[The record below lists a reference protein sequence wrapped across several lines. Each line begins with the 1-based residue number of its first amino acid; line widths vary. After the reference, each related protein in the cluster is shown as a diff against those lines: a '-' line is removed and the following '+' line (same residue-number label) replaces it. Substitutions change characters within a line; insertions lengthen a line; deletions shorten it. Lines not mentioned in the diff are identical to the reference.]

1 MICFKPGLC
10 NKDNFIFIKP
20 AIVQLFG
27 FSCPPLPAQAN
38 VAHFGVLIAYQQN
51 KIRMRRLL
59 QIILLKPILWA
70 SKKFASRPQPERIFS
85 ALSALLRH
93 IRKYPGRKGII
104 IPLQP
109 GDRYIVFSDQHR
121 GAKNGAD
128 DFMNAEPN
136 YLAALDYYFRNG
148 YKFISLGDSEELWE
162 NTLTAVKKHNRPT
175 FEAEKKFIRQKRFY
189 KIFGNHDLY
198 WANDFFSKRNLKG
211 IYGQEVKVYE
221 AVLLQLTTRNLQPET
236 VNSLLTIFLTH
247 GHQGDAASDGN
258 WFSKFFV
265 ARIWA
270 PLQAFLKIN
279 PNTPAYNEKLKTEH
293 NHIMYRWS
301 AQQQNPVLITGHT
314 HQPVFESLTH
324 MEKLL
329 KHLAIARIKYAP
341 EEMRALEK
349 EIEKRKGEYKTIS
362 SDYLNMKPSYFN
374 TGCCCFSDGDITG
387 IEISFEKISLVKWS
401 KQKGRELLTETALA
415 ELHRQLS

>member
-1 MICFKPGLC
+1 
-10 NKDNFIFIKP
+10 
-20 AIVQLFG
+20 
-27 FSCPPLPAQAN
+27 
-38 VAHFGVLIAYQQN
+38 
-51 KIRMRRLL
+51 MRRLL
-59 QIILLKPILWA
+59 QIILLKPILFA

-104 IPLQP
+104 ISLQP
-109 GDRYIVFSDQHR
+109 GDRFIVFSDQHR

-128 DFMNAEPN
+128 DFMIAEPN
-136 YLAALDYYFRNG
+136 YLAALDYYFHNG
-148 YKFISLGDSEELWE
+148 YSFISLGDSEELWE
-162 NTLTAVKKHNRPT
+162 NSLLAVIKHNRAT
-175 FEAEKKFIRQKRFY
+175 FESEKKFISQKKFY

-198 WANDFFSKRNLKG
+198 WANDIFAQRNLKS
-211 IYGQEVKVYE
+211 IYGQTLRVYE
-221 AVLLQLTTRNLQPET
+221 GVQLQLKTRNPEPDSVSSTLTTHDSQLTTY
-236 VNSLLTIFLTH
+236 NSSLTFFLTH

-279 PNTPAYNEKLKTEH
+279 PNTPAYDENLKTEH
-293 NHIMYRWS
+293 NHIMYQWS
-301 AQQQNPVLITGHT
+301 AKQPNLILITGHT

-324 MEKLL
+324 LEKLL
-329 KHLAIARIKYAP
+329 KHLAIARIKYSS
-341 EEMRALEK
+341 EEIRALEN
-349 EIEKRKGEYKTIS
+349 EIEKRKGEYKAVS

-401 KQKGRELLTETALA
+401 KQKGRELLTETTLA
-415 ELHRQLS
+415 ELHRQLA